1 MTKMRATKENR
12 KHDGN
17 FKKKNIKHNPN
28 AESARAVF
36 GEPKAKDYDPSDF
49 KL

>member
-1 MTKMRATKENR
+1 MAKMRGNKER
-12 KHDGN
+12 KMSDGK

-49 KL
+49 QL